1 MRRRIFLNARSA
13 TIPAVRVS
21 SKADYAV
28 RAALELAAVGE
39 PLNAE
44 TIAERQSIP
53 PPFLKKILGE
63 LQRGRVVVSQRGRDG
78 GHRLARPADEITI
91 ADVLRAVEVPLA
103 NVRGHPPEETVY
115 EGSAA
120 RLRDVW
126 IALRTNV
133 REVLEQVT
141 LADLVEDR
149 LPEPIAT
156 LASRPD
162 SWLTR

>member
-1 MRRRIFLNARSA
+1 
-13 TIPAVRVS
+13 VRVS

-28 RAALELAAVGE
+28 RAALELAAAGE

-44 TIAERQSIP
+44 TITQRQAIP

-78 GHRLARPADEITI
+78 GHRLARSPEEITI
-91 ADVLRAVEVPLA
+91 ADVLRAVEGPLA
-103 NVRGHPPEETVY
+103 TVRGRPPEETVY
-115 EGSAA
+115 TGSAA
-120 RLRDVW
+120 RLQEVW

-141 LADLVEDR
+141 LADPRRGPAAGGDR
-149 LPEPIAT
+149 RAGEPPRLLGHALSAT
-156 LASRPD
+156 PGPRSRR
-162 SWLTR
+162 SRR

>member
-1 MRRRIFLNARSA
+1 
-13 TIPAVRVS
+13 
-21 SKADYAV
+21 V
-28 RAALELAAVGE
+28 RAALELAAADGQ

-63 LQRGRVVVSQRGRDG
+63 LQRRQVVVSQRGRDG
-78 GHRLARPADEITI
+78 SHRLARSPDEITI
-91 ADVLRAVEVPLA
+91 ADVLRAVEGPLA
-103 NVRGHPPEETVY
+103 NVRGQPPEATTY
-115 EGSAA
+115 EGSAS
-120 RLRDVW
+120 RLQDVW

-141 LADLVEDR
+141 LADLVKDR
-149 LPEPIAT
+149 LPEQIAS

-162 SWLTR
+162 SWITR

>member
-1 MRRRIFLNARSA
+1 M
-13 TIPAVRVS
+13 
-21 SKADYAV
+21 
-28 RAALELAAVGE
+28 RAALELAAAGE

-78 GHRLARPADEITI
+78 GHRLARARRRSRSPTCCARS
-91 ADVLRAVEVPLA
+91 RARSPTSA
-103 NVRGHPPEETVY
+103 AGRPRRPSTQ
-115 EGSAA
+115 GSAA
-120 RLRDVW
+120 RLQDVW

-149 LPEPIAT
+149 LPEEIAA

-162 SWLTR
+162 SWITR

>member
-1 MRRRIFLNARSA
+1 M
-13 TIPAVRVS
+13 RVS

-28 RAALELAAVGE
+28 RAVLELAAAGE
-39 PLNAE
+39 PLNSE

-63 LQRGRVVVSQRGRDG
+63 LQRGRVVVSSR
-78 GHRLARPADEITI
+78 
-91 ADVLRAVEVPLA
+91 
-103 NVRGHPPEETVY
+103 
-115 EGSAA
+115 
-120 RLRDVW
+120 
-126 IALRTNV
+126 V

-141 LADLVEDR
+141 LAGLVEDR

-162 SWLTR
+162 SWVTR

>member
-1 MRRRIFLNARSA
+1 MRVA
-13 TIPAVRVS
+13 

-28 RAALELAAVGE
+28 RAAVELAAAGE

-63 LQRGRVVVSQRGRDG
+63 LQRGRVVVSQRGRDD
-78 GHRLARPADEITI
+78 GHRLAR
-91 ADVLRAVEVPLA
+91 LQ
-103 NVRGHPPEETVY
+103 
-115 EGSAA
+115 
-120 RLRDVW
+120 DVW

-162 SWLTR
+162 SWITR